1 MSAINTKQ
9 KNAKNYM
16 INSITHNK
24 EKKKYINT
32 KKITVTWWTEE
43 CEREDPTSKTKLRF
57 LQMRAIKQRVFRKA

>member
-1 MSAINTKQ
+1 
-9 KNAKNYM
+9 M